1 MLCAAKESLPWS
13 TLNPDMKA
21 GRGMD
26 FGFERE

>member
-1 MLCAAKESLPWS
+1 MLCSTKELQQWS

-26 FGFERE
+26 FGFKTE

>member
-1 MLCAAKESLPWS
+1 MRFSAKESQHWS

-26 FGFERE
+26 FGFKTE